1 MSPSPT
7 RLGITHCSVV
17 PTGRPLTLIHPSSH
31 ISHIHSLTLELL
43 VTLFSQRSQ
52 IRSCTHVDTFRNQ
65 GESAASREQAKKRSE
80 RVQAPCATHTEPPPG
95 PLMALVFVH
104 SGHPRT
110 RVVISGGMRFWL
122 GAEEACTKE
131 RRGSRFIEKKKKSSQ
146 YGPYLPASFRALTR
160 ICRISGTHMHGN
172 SASHN
177 DTSPALFLREPPREG
192 NSHRLLEDLKKSGI
206 HKFQVCGKDG
216 AQVECRQ
223 CQASP
228 SRAKAASGAYSAA
241 ETTVLS
247 CAESAFKWF

>member
-1 MSPSPT
+1 MCNTHRTSSWAADGA
-7 RLGITHCSVV
+7 RLC
-17 PTGRPLTLIHPSSH
+17 TLRTSTDTSSH
-31 ISHIHSLTLELL
+31 FWRDALL
-43 VTLFSQRSQ
+43 AGSRRSM
-52 IRSCTHVDTFRNQ
+52 H
-65 GESAASREQAKKRSE
+65 KRK
-80 RVQAPCATHTEPPPG
+80 
-95 PLMALVFVH
+95 ALIA
-104 SGHPRT
+104 RT
-110 RVVISGGMRFWL
+110 
-122 GAEEACTKE
+122 
-131 RRGSRFIEKKKKSSQ
+131 GSRFIEKKKSSQ
-146 YGPYLPASFRALTR
+146 YGPYLLASFRAVTR

-228 SRAKAASGAYSAA
+228 LRAKAASGAYSAA